1 MSTRP
6 TVAVLATLDTK
17 GPEAQYLREQ
27 IEALGGSALL
37 VDMGVVGRPQARP
50 DITREQVAEAGGTP
64 LSELLRQPT
73 RQTASP
79 VMIAGATKLLLER
92 LEGRR
97 LDAVLG
103 LGGTQGTS
111 NCALVMQ
118 ALPYGLPKLL
128 VSTVASGDTSAFVG
142 IKDIT
147 MMFSVGD
154 LLGLNRFT
162 RKILAN
168 AAGAVVGM
176 AKVPV
181 ALDVAPESAR
191 GEPPLV
197 GMTNLGVLTEGA
209 LVALEAFREA
219 GCEVIVFHAVGSG
232 GRAMEQMM
240 KDGLIG
246 AVFDYALGEISDELW
261 GGLRAGGPERLT
273 VAGRLGLP
281 QVLCPGGAEHVGL
294 LVEANTVPERWRGR
308 PHVFHN
314 PIILA
319 PRLDADEMVKLA
331 QEIGRRL
338 AGTRGRAALFMPLR
352 GTSRYAVPG
361 GPLHDQAGD
370 KTFVEALRRALP
382 PTVELVERDCG
393 AEDPAFVREA
403 VARLVALMKQP
414 AAGGARPASRA

>member
-1 MSTRP
+1 MKP
-6 TVAVLATLDTK
+6 AIAVLATLDTK
-17 GPEAQYLREQ
+17 GPEARFLREQ
-27 IEALGGSALL
+27 IEAQGGSAFL
-37 VDMGVVGRPQARP
+37 VDMGVVGRPAAAP
-50 DITREQVAEAGGTP
+50 DITREEVAAAGGTP
-64 LSELLRQPT
+64 LAEILRQPT
-73 RQTASP
+73 RQAASP
-79 VMIAGATKLLLER
+79 VMIAGATALLLRR
-92 LEGRR
+92 LERQQ

-111 NCALVMQ
+111 NCAAVMQ
-118 ALPYGLPKLL
+118 ALPYGLPKIL

-168 AAGAVVGM
+168 AAGAAVGM
-176 AKVPV
+176 ARVPV
-181 ALDVAPESAR
+181 ALDTRP
-191 GEPPLV
+191 GDMPLV

-273 VAGRLGLP
+273 VAGALGLP

-294 LVEANTVPERWRGR
+294 LVEANTVPEGWRGR

-319 PRLDADEMVKLA
+319 PRLDQGEMVRLA

-338 AGTRGRAALFMPLR
+338 SSTRGCAAFFMPLR
-352 GTSRYAVPG
+352 GTSRYAVQG
-361 GPLHDQAGD
+361 GPLHDPAGD
-370 KTFVEALRRALP
+370 RAFLAELRRVLP
-382 PTVELVERDCG
+382 PTVELVERDTH

-403 VARLVALMKQP
+403 VQRLLALIRQGSAGAQSARN
-414 AAGGARPASRA
+414 G